1 MLVTVATERQL
12 VAGLR
17 EGGSGAFDAIYEAYR
32 PRLFSFLARL
42 SGDPALAEDLLQETF
57 LRLARSA
64 PALRADT
71 RIGAWLFT
79 VARNLF
85 VSQRRWALLD
95 LGRLAE
101 KHLWQRLRAT
111 PASPFALAAAS
122 ETERQ
127 LEQAIANLPTGY
139 REILLLV
146 AIESMTP
153 TEAAA
158 VVQLEPATVR
168 KRLQRARAMI
178 ERELERCQSD
188 DHSKAATS

>member
-17 EGGSGAFDAIYEAYR
+17 EGRSGAFDAIYEAYR

>member
-1 MLVTVATERQL
+1 LLVTVATERQL

-17 EGGSGAFDAIYEAYR
+17 EGRSGAFDAIYEAYR

>member
-17 EGGSGAFDAIYEAYR
+17 EGRSGAFDAIYEAYR

-127 LEQAIANLPTGY
+127 LEQAIANLPTRY